1 MQEARYKELFAE
13 LANYENIG
21 IHLKLNNQLA
31 SPMQVVSALML
42 KEETSYMRDYIWDD
56 RGRMKELTFHNINES

>member
-56 RGRMKELTFHNINES
+56 RGRIKELTFHNIRES